1 VALADIDAALAG
13 AQTAVAGVV
22 AMVSGRGGRERLSA
36 IGRRRLDA
44 PEAMTA
50 DTIFW
55 VASFTKLVTTVAVLQ
70 LIEAGRLSL
79 ETPVAE
85 ILPAFAGLPIL
96 EGFDAAGAPRLRKA
110 RDRPTIFHLL
120 THTSGCGYVFMD
132 EALARWAGPAA
143 QRASDPNAQPRRF
156 EAGEGW
162 LYGVSTDW
170 LGSVVAEVAG
180 EGLDAVFARSIF
192 EPLDM
197 ADTGFAPKDAG
208 RVAAMHAR
216 LPDGSL
222 APMDFAMPTPP
233 YFGMGGG
240 GLYSTA
246 PDYMRLLRALV
257 DGAILSDASRASLF
271 LNQVGEMQAGM
282 LASANPAFTNAFD
295 PLPGEDKR
303 WSLGL
308 LINPRHLAG
317 RRSAASGAWAGLAN
331 CYYWLDPARGVAGLL
346 LTQILPF
353 ADARVLELFAAFE
366 RAVYA

>member
-1 VALADIDAALAG
+1 MALSDIDAALAG
-13 AQTAVAGVV
+13 AEAAAPGVV
-22 AMVSGRGGRERLSA
+22 AMVSGRGGREHLSA
-36 IGRRRLDA
+36 LGRRRLDN
-44 PEAMTA
+44 PEPMTA

-79 ETPVAE
+79 DTPVADV
-85 ILPAFAGLPIL
+85 LPAFAGLPIL
-96 EGFDAAGAPRLRKA
+96 EGFEQDGAPRLRA
-110 RDRPTIFHLL
+110 ATDRPTIFHLV

-132 EALARWAGPAA
+132 PDIARWAGQAQ
-143 QRASDPNAQPRRF
+143 QRATDPHAQPRRF

-170 LGSVVAEVAG
+170 LGAVIAEVAG
-180 EGLDAVFARSIF
+180 EGLDAILDRAIF
-192 EPLDM
+192 EPLGM
-197 ADTGFAPKDAG
+197 ADTGFAPKDRG
-208 RVAAMHAR
+208 RAAAMHAR
-216 LPDGSL
+216 LADGSL
-222 APMDFAMPTPP
+222 APMEFAMPDPP

-240 GLYSTA
+240 GVFSTA
-246 PDYMRLLRALV
+246 PDYMRLLRALL

-271 LNQVGEMQAGM
+271 LNQVGEMQAGV
-282 LASANPAFTNAFD
+282 LTSANPAFTNPFD

-308 LINPRHLAG
+308 LINPRHLTG

-353 ADARVLELFAAFE
+353 ADARVLELFEAFE